1 MTVVLCWDIDGT
13 LLTTARAGIFAWED
27 AIREVA
33 GRACDF
39 SSLETAGLTD
49 VQIAT
54 RILERF
60 GFEPEPPRV
69 SALVGCY
76 EARLADCLYRKTGRV
91 LPGVRTILEH
101 LRDRQEVVSILL
113 TGNTEAGAR
122 AKLRHYGLEGYF
134 HRGAFADG
142 VADRVG
148 IARLARAMARDI
160 IGGEPDSS
168 SMYVVGDTP
177 HDVTCAQAIGARAI
191 AVASGIYSVTDLAAY
206 DPWWVLPELPS
217 PDIFLARVT
226 AERSDR

>member
-13 LLTTARAGIFAWED
+13 LLTTARAGIYAWED

-33 GRACDF
+33 GRPCDF

-54 RILERF
+54 RILELF
-60 GFEPEPPRV
+60 GFESEPRRV

-76 EARLADCLYRKTGRV
+76 EARLPDCLHRKTGQVLSGV
-91 LPGVRTILEH
+91 LPILEN
-101 LRDRQEVVSILL
+101 LRDRQDVASILL

-122 AKLRHYGLEGYF
+122 AKLRHYGLASYF
-134 HRGAFADG
+134 RRGAFADG

-148 IARLARAMARDI
+148 IARLARAMAREI
-160 IGGEPDSS
+160 IGSEPDPSA
-168 SMYVVGDTP
+168 MYVIGDTP
-177 HDVTCAQAIGARAI
+177 HDVGCAQAIGARAI

-206 DPWWVLPELPS
+206 DPWWVLPELPG
-217 PDIFLARVT
+217 PDVFLARVT
-226 AERSDR
+226 AQQSER